1 MFSSSRQLGHQN
13 SPEIIHDRLPG
24 QTAFVDRQPWQTV
37 QSQERGVQTSG
48 LPSLELVSPPTAHLR
63 TNQQKR
69 LFAYCRERKSFI
81 STHAILSRELGIPY
95 GTVRGI
101 LRRLKLLGLLAVIPY
116 FQGAIQGLHIM
127 SMEEGKSFTPPSS
140 PSCLFNPDTPVPPST
155 YREIDQKQIYPSLQ
169 FGRQTPRL
177 CGSFGRSPLRVD

>member
-95 GTVRGI
+95 AR
-101 LRRLKLLGLLAVIPY
+101 Y
-116 FQGAIQGLHIM
+116 GA
-127 SMEEGKSFTPPSS
+127 SFAA
-140 PSCLFNPDTPVPPST
+140 
-155 YREIDQKQIYPSLQ
+155 
-169 FGRQTPRL
+169 
-177 CGSFGRSPLRVD
+177 

>member
-69 LFAYCRERKSFI
+69 LFAYPTQNQRVEFYGVSERQEF
-81 STHAILSRELGIPY
+81 LDD
-95 GTVRGI
+95 
-101 LRRLKLLGLLAVIPY
+101 
-116 FQGAIQGLHIM
+116 F
-127 SMEEGKSFTPPSS
+127 
-140 PSCLFNPDTPVPPST
+140 
-155 YREIDQKQIYPSLQ
+155 
-169 FGRQTPRL
+169 
-177 CGSFGRSPLRVD
+177 